1 MFAVETSK
9 LCKTYGETT
18 ALEDVSVAV
27 EPGEMV
33 SLIGPSGAGKSTLL
47 RHLSGLSVSDTNES
61 FVRVLG
67 RTVQKNGDLNA
78 DIRAIRSDI
87 GFIFQQF
94 NLVGRLPLLTNVLT
108 GMLSRVPTWRSLLRF
123 FTYEEKKCAMAALDR
138 VGMARYA
145 SQRASTLSGGQQQ
158 RAAIARALV
167 QEARVI
173 TADEPIASLD
183 PESARKV
190 MQNLR
195 DINER
200 DGVTVLVSLHQVDF
214 AMRFCKR
221 CIGMRE
227 GRVVFD
233 GSTAK
238 LDTATLREIYGSEY
252 SDVQEGVDMFE
263 HLSASGAVE
272 TPLDREDRERA
283 ELLREAAKI
292 EC

>member
-1 MFAVETSK
+1 MRAVETSN
-9 LCKTYGETT
+9 LTKTYGDTT
-18 ALEDVSVAV
+18 ALDDVSIRV

-47 RHLSGLSVSDTNES
+47 RHMSGLSVSDTTDS
-61 FVRVLG
+61 YVKILG
-67 RTVQKNGDLNA
+67 RTVQKNGDLNTR
-78 DIRAIRSDI
+78 IRSIRSDV

-94 NLVGRLPLLTNVLT
+94 NLVGRLPLITNVLT
-108 GMLSRVPTWRSLLRF
+108 GMLSRVPTWRSLLRL
-123 FTYEEKKCAMAALDR
+123 FTHEEKKCAMAALDR
-138 VGMARYA
+138 VGMAAYA
-145 SQRASTLSGGQQQ
+145 AQRASTLSGGQQQ

-167 QEARVI
+167 QEAKVI

-195 DINER
+195 DINEN

-214 AMRFCKR
+214 AMRFCRR

-233 GSTAK
+233 GSTAE
-238 LDTATLREIYGSEY
+238 LDTATLRGIYGSEY
-252 SDVQEGVDMFE
+252 SDVQEGVDMFA
-263 HLSASGAVE
+263 HLAEKGAVE
-272 TPLDREDRERA
+272 TPLDSSNREEA